1 MLSDFD
7 VLHLGEP
14 EFCQGKLRS
23 NFFFDVNRSPKI
35 NITLCGVPQPDVQGD
50 FNAKKL
56 TVLKAKLNSYTHN
69 FTLQLPRLT
78 QTVCGKELIL
88 TATGYNNISITDKTK
103 IKVRNRKYDYCL
115 YLIFV
120 LSHF

>member
-1 MLSDFD
+1 M
-7 VLHLGEP
+7 LHLGEP

-23 NFFFDVNRSPKI
+23 NYTFDVNSSPKI

-56 TVLKAKLNSYTHN
+56 TVLKDKVNSYTHN
-69 FTLQLPRLT
+69 FTLLLPRLT

-103 IKVRNRKYDYCL
+103 INVRNCKYDYCL

-120 LSHF
+120 LSNF